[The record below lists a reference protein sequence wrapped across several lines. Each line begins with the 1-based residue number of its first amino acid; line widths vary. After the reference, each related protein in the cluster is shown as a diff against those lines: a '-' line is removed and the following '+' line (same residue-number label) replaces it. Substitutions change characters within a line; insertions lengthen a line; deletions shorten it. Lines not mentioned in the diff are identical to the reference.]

1 MWELDFIS
9 EEDFKLNIKKTVE
22 SYLNAM
28 REVDLADFNSNIID
42 PIKLLFDMKV
52 YGKTTE
58 ELVEDEI
65 TRQIDKT
72 NSNSIGYFNQNM
84 FKYIKNCIVP
94 PQGFDVIYKNPDNG
108 KKIYAEMKNKHNT
121 MNDGGKN
128 TVMEKMQSK
137 VKEEPDAVCYL
148 VEVISGSSKDVVWN
162 YKQNSDERIR
172 RISIDR
178 FYHMVT
184 GEEDA
189 FKKICDILPEKI
201 DIVLQE
207 MSNEEGNK
215 DNLVLAQL
223 REINP
228 DIIKSM
234 FFLAFNDYEGF
245 KE

>member
-1 MWELDFIS
+1 MWKLDFIS
-9 EEDFKLNIKKTVE
+9 EDDFKLNIRKTIE

-28 REVDLADFNSNIID
+28 REVDLDDFNSNIID

-58 ELVEDEI
+58 DLVEDEI

-84 FKYIKNCIVP
+84 FKYIENCVVP
-94 PQGFDVIYKNPDNG
+94 LQGFDVIYTNPNNG
-108 KKIYAEMKNKHNT
+108 KKIYVEMKNKHNT

-128 TVMEKMQSK
+128 SVMEKMQKK
-137 VKEEPDAVCYL
+137 VEEEPNSICYL

-162 YKQNSDERIR
+162 FRQNSDERIR

-189 FKKICDILPEKI
+189 FKKICDVLPEKI
-201 DIVLQE
+201 DAVLQE
-207 MSNEEGNK
+207 MSNENDTR
-215 DNLVLAQL
+215 DNIVLTQL

>member
-1 MWELDFIS
+1 MWGLDFIS

-28 REVDLADFNSNIID
+28 REVDLEDFNSNIID

-94 PQGFDVIYKNPDNG
+94 PQGFDVIYTNSDNG

-128 TVMEKMQSK
+128 TVMEKMQK
-137 VKEEPDAVCYL
+137 TEIEPCMDDSL
-148 VEVISGSSKDVVWN
+148 HSSVIQSSGGCHARWRYNFDHAR
-162 YKQNSDERIR
+162 RIR
-172 RISIDR
+172 
-178 FYHMVT
+178 
-184 GEEDA
+184 
-189 FKKICDILPEKI
+189 
-201 DIVLQE
+201 
-207 MSNEEGNK
+207 
-215 DNLVLAQL
+215 
-223 REINP
+223 
-228 DIIKSM
+228 
-234 FFLAFNDYEGF
+234 
-245 KE
+245 